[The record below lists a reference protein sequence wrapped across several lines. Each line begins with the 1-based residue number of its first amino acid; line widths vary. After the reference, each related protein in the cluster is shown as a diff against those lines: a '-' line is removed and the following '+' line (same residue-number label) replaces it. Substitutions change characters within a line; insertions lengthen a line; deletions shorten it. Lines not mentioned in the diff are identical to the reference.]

1 MSYIKGKEQQKWT
14 KWKENEEKSLRSL
27 NFPEDKINSLR
38 EFDWYQF
45 KQERRFKERESVYN
59 ESFFINVSN
68 KTIQSLD
75 LSNLLNNLDDAILY
89 RCILK
94 SDIVTKKIINLKVN
108 DYSTK
113 EIAKILDITP
123 NVIYKKI
130 YFLRKKYRKLA
141 KFKRY

>member
-1 MSYIKGKEQQKWT
+1 
-14 KWKENEEKSLRSL
+14 
-27 NFPEDKINSLR
+27 KINSLR

>member
-14 KWKENEEKSLRSL
+14 KWKENEERSLRRL

>member
-14 KWKENEEKSLRSL
+14 KWKENEERSLRSL

-59 ESFFINVSN
+59 ESFLINVSN

>member
-14 KWKENEEKSLRSL
+14 KWKENEERSLRSL

-45 KQERRFKERESVYN
+45 KQERRYKERESVYN

-75 LSNLLNNLDDAILY
+75 FSNLLNNLDDAILY

>member
-14 KWKENEEKSLRSL
+14 KWKENEERSLRSL

-113 EIAKILDITP
+113 ESAKILDITP

>member
-14 KWKENEEKSLRSL
+14 KWKENEERSLRSL

>member
-1 MSYIKGKEQQKWT
+1 MSYINGKEQQKWT
-14 KWKENEEKSLRSL
+14 KWKENEERSLRSL

>member
-14 KWKENEEKSLRSL
+14 KWKENEERSLRSL

-75 LSNLLNNLDDAILY
+75 FSNLLNNLDDAILY